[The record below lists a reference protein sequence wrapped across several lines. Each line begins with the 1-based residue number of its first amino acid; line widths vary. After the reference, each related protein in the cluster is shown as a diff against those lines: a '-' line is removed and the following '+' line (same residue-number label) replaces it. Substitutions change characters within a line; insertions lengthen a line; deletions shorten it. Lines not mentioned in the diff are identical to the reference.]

1 MNDVKNLLES
11 IIGTYTPD
19 VTSGVQGLAQIDWVW
34 ICSFVLVLA
43 LTVVFFKMVK
53 EFFKG
58 VFRL

>member
-1 MNDVKNLLES
+1 MNDVKTLLVS
-11 IIGTYTPD
+11 IIGSYSPD
-19 VTSGVQGLAQIDWVW
+19 ITSGVQGLAQVDWVW
-34 ICSFVLVLA
+34 ICSFILVLA